1 MAKKKT
7 EESKAAK
14 ERKRKPLKYK
24 QMVVE
29 IVYTDGEITTA
40 TVNSLVDCCWYIEQR
55 ASEHYVDSIRIEL
68 F

>member
-7 EESKAAK
+7 EKNTTK
-14 ERKRKPLKYK
+14 KPLKYK

-29 IVYTDGEITTA
+29 IMYTDGEITTA